1 MAIYVFSKNKLL
13 TNQIIQETSSGGVVV
28 NDLIQYMNQIYL
40 LVELITVLVNQEVK
54 ELLLTFSIE
63 KSILIQT
70 PGFSIA
76 KLLYPPYTDFKKS
89 IARKIPWF

>member
-1 MAIYVFSKNKLL
+1 MLKNDK
-13 TNQIIQETSSGGVVV
+13 
-28 NDLIQYMNQIYL
+28 Y
-40 LVELITVLVNQEVK
+40 VK
-54 ELLLTFSIE
+54 EIISKKEKTFINFSNE

-89 IARKIPWF
+89 IARKIPWFFN